1 MLIHSLF
8 LYNFCT
14 TTRLNRR
21 PSRFACRE
29 YSRKHKSST
38 FFHIAT
44 HFSNKRLYILTFLC
58 NLAINIRYRLKRTRE
73 KRKNKQISTHTIHRV
88 STHHSIQNFNL
99 YIINIYAYENRH
111 QTNDAQVGSPWRCF
125 SQPPTADRLS
135 RRTTPR
141 YTVV

>member
-1 MLIHSLF
+1 MGSNPTSSTKRQLFEFQMIASFFMLTPSLF

-38 FFHIAT
+38 FYHIAT

-58 NLAINIRYRLKRTRE
+58 NLAIYIRYRLKRTRE
-73 KRKNKQISTHTIHRV
+73 KRKNKQISTHAIHRV
-88 STHHSIQNFNL
+88 LLIQYTKFNS
-99 YIINIYAYENRH
+99 YNTPSFN
-111 QTNDAQVGSPWRCF
+111 SPQHTEF
-125 SQPPTADRLS
+125 
-135 RRTTPR
+135 
-141 YTVV
+141 